1 MGAASCGIV
10 RGGPH
15 LEYQPACPP
24 VPVVLLGGVSRSAGQ
39 RVGQREANS
48 FDSLDAFSF

>member
-1 MGAASCGIV
+1 MGAARCGIV

-15 LEYQPACPP
+15 LEYQSACPP

-48 FDSLDAFSF
+48 LDSLDVFNF